1 MSTAKLTAMQPT
13 PMTFAVSFFK
23 CKNDNKPKSQQMSWE
38 EFVARFSR
46 PSIRQCKDGELFSPA
61 AFIGTRAKG
70 NVTEACM
77 LVLDYDHESD
87 FKRNLQV
94 WRERGYTF
102 VACTTYSHSET
113 EHRFRV
119 VIPLAVPIPADR
131 FPFLWN
137 WAFDLS
143 GGKIDRA
150 ASDISRMFYTPAV
163 ASKDADW
170 LFESVAGSLLDW
182 RTLDLQEAKSA
193 HAREADAQAQVGAL
207 RLNHDAEPPP
217 VKWSLLCEAEPRAL
231 AIFNHTQ
238 RTPDG
243 SASSYDM
250 ALANYAASA
259 GWTDQE
265 IADLLIAHRRAH
277 KAKPKANLQDYLART
292 IAEARSEVTRAAS
305 LAPARLNERA
315 LAGYIAGAHDGEQRV
330 LMLSDYGNAERLVKR
345 HGLDLRYCHQLKKW
359 FVWSGNRWREDA
371 TAEVTRRAKET
382 VRAMYAEAAGISD
395 PKERESFVRFALRS
409 EAEARI
415 AAMIALAESERG
427 IPVLQEELDAD
438 PFLLNC
444 ANGTLD
450 LRTGRLREHRR
461 EDLIT
466 KSAPV
471 TFDTGARSEV
481 WEYFLRDA
489 TGGDEELREFLQRA
503 AGYSL
508 TGDTR
513 EEVLFFIHGPQAAGK
528 STFMETIKA
537 ALGDYARTSDF
548 EAFLSRRDVGGP
560 RNDIARLAGARFVAS
575 IEVDEGKRLAEGLVK
590 ALTGGDTVAARFL
603 HRESFEFRPA
613 FKLWLAANHA
623 PRVRDD
629 DDAMWRRILRV
640 PFVQSI
646 PKAQRDPNIKA
657 HLRDAAAA
665 GPAVL
670 AWMLRGCLDWQRDG
684 LKIPQTVEDATQEYR
699 ESQDP
704 LKDFLTDCCVLMP
717 AAWASTAKL
726 RAEYERW
733 AKERGETHL
742 LVGNAFT
749 EKLKAHGCVPEKRGN
764 VRGWLGIGLAG
775 GN

>member
-1 MSTAKLTAMQPT
+1 MSTAKLKVVQPA
-13 PMTFAVSFFK
+13 PATFILSFFNRK
-23 CKNDNKPKSQQMSWE
+23 SDNKPNPQQMSWE

-46 PSIRQCKDGELFSPA
+46 PSIRQYKDGELFSPA
-61 AFIGTRAKG
+61 AFIGTRAKE

-77 LVLDYDHESD
+77 LVLDYDHKADIKHE
-87 FKRNLQV
+87 LQM
-94 WRERGYTF
+94 WRDRGYTF
-102 VACTTYSHSET
+102 IAYTTYSHTVT
-113 EHRFRV
+113 EHHFRI
-119 VIPLAVPIPADR
+119 VIPLASPIPADQ
-131 FPFLWN
+131 FPLLWQ
-137 WAFDLS
+137 WAFASS

-150 ASDISRMFYTPAV
+150 ASDISRMFYTPAI
-163 ASKDADW
+163 AGKDAAW
-170 LFESVAGSLLDW
+170 LFESVEGSLLDW
-182 RTLDLQEAKSA
+182 RTLNLQEAKPA
-193 HAREADAQAQVGAL
+193 HVRKVDASAQVGTL
-207 RLNHDAEPPP
+207 RLNQDAEPP

-231 AIFNHTQ
+231 ASFNHTR

-250 ALANYAASA
+250 ALANYAARA
-259 GWTDQE
+259 GWTEQE
-265 IADLLIAHRRAH
+265 IADLIIAHRRTH
-277 KAKPKANLQDYLART
+277 NAKPKADLQDYLART
-292 IAEARSEVTRAAS
+292 ITEARSKATLAAA
-305 LAPARLNERA
+305 LAPAQLDENLHAVCVASTR
-315 LAGYIAGAHDGEQRV
+315 DGSEQRAFK
-330 LMLSDYGNAERLVKR
+330 LSDYGNAERLVVR
-345 HGLDLRYCHQLKKW
+345 HGADLRFCHQLTKW
-359 FVWSGNRWREDA
+359 FVWSGDRWREDA

-382 VRAMYAEAAGISD
+382 VRAMYEEAAGIPD
-395 PKERESFVRFALRS
+395 LKERESFVKFVLRS

-438 PFLLNC
+438 PFLFNC

-450 LRTGRLREHRR
+450 LRTGRLREHRP

-466 KSAPV
+466 KLSPV
-471 TFDTGARSEV
+471 IFDTQARSDM
-481 WEYFLRDA
+481 WELFLRDA
-489 TGGDEELREFLQRA
+489 TGGDADLEKFLQRA
-503 AGYSL
+503 TGYSL

-548 EAFLSRRDVGGP
+548 EAFLSRRDVGSP

-575 IEVDEGKRLAEGLVK
+575 IEVDEGKKLAEGLVK
-590 ALTGGDTVAARFL
+590 VLTGGDTVAVRFL
-603 HRESFEFRPA
+603 HREFFEFRPP

-629 DDAMWRRILRV
+629 DEAMWRRILRV
-640 PFVQSI
+640 PFVHTI
-646 PKAQRDPNIKA
+646 PKAQRDPKIKA
-657 HLRDAAAA
+657 QLRDAATA

-684 LKIPQTVEDATQEYR
+684 LRVPQAVEEATQEYR

-704 LKDFLTDCCVLMP
+704 LKDFIADCCVLTP
-717 AAWASTAKL
+717 ATWTPTAAL

-733 AKERGETHL
+733 TKERGERHP
-742 LVGNAFT
+742 LVGTAFT
-749 EKLKAHGCVPEKRGN
+749 ARLKARGCTPKVRLN
-764 VRGWLGIGLAG
+764 VRGWLGVGLAG

>member
-1 MSTAKLTAMQPT
+1 MSTAKLKVMQPASA
-13 PMTFAVSFFK
+13 TFTVSFFNRK
-23 CKNDNKPKSQQMSWE
+23 SDNEPKPQQMSWE

-46 PSIRQCKDGELFSPA
+46 PSIRQYKDGELFSPA
-61 AFIGTRAKG
+61 IFNGTRAKE

-77 LVLDYDHESD
+77 LVLDYDHDADIKHE
-87 FKRNLQV
+87 LQM

-102 VACTTYSHSET
+102 IAYTTYRHSEK

-119 VIPLAVPIPADR
+119 VIPLASPIPADQ
-131 FPFLWN
+131 FPLLWK
-137 WAFDLS
+137 WALDSS

-150 ASDISRMFYTPAV
+150 ASDVSRMFYTPAV
-163 ASKDADW
+163 ASKDAAW
-170 LFESVAGSLLDW
+170 LFESITGSLLDW
-182 RTLDLQEAKSA
+182 RTLDLQAAKPAHTRKAEAP
-193 HAREADAQAQVGAL
+193 AQVGAL
-207 RLNHDAEPPP
+207 RLNRAAEPPT
-217 VKWSLLCEAEPRAL
+217 VKWSLLCEAVPRAF
-231 AIFNHTQ
+231 AMFNHTQ

-250 ALANYAASA
+250 SLANYAVSA

-265 IADLLIAHRRAH
+265 IADLLIAHRRTH
-277 KAKPKANLQDYLART
+277 NAKPKADLNYYLART
-292 IAEARSEVTRAAS
+292 IAEARSEA
-305 LAPARLNERA
+305 APAQLDES
-315 LAGYIAGAHDGEQRV
+315 AHTGCIVGTRDGSEQRAFK
-330 LMLSDYGNAERLVKR
+330 LSDYGNAERLVVR
-345 HGLDLRYCHQLKKW
+345 HGADLRFCHQLKKW
-359 FVWSGNRWREDA
+359 LVWSGDRWREDA

-382 VRAMYAEAAGISD
+382 VRAMYGEAAGIPD
-395 PKERESFVRFALRS
+395 PKERESFVKFVLRS

-427 IPVLQEELDAD
+427 IPVMQEELDAD
-438 PFLLNC
+438 PFLFNC

-450 LRTGRLREHRR
+450 LHTGRLREHRR

-466 KSAPV
+466 KLSPV
-471 TFDTGARSEV
+471 IFDMQARSDM
-481 WEYFLRDA
+481 WELFLRDA
-489 TGGDEELREFLQRA
+489 TGGDAELEKFLQRA

-548 EAFLSRRDVGGP
+548 EAFLSRRDVGSP
-560 RNDIARLAGARFVAS
+560 RNDIARLVGARFVAS
-575 IEVDEGKRLAEGLVK
+575 IEVDEGKKLAEGLVK
-590 ALTGGDTVAARFL
+590 VLTGGDTVAVRFL
-603 HRESFEFRPA
+603 HKEFFEFRPA

-629 DDAMWRRILRV
+629 DEAMWRRILRV
-640 PFVQSI
+640 PFVHTI
-646 PKAQRDPNIKA
+646 PKAQRDPKIKA
-657 HLRDAAAA
+657 QLRDAATA
-665 GPAVL
+665 GSAVL

-684 LKIPQTVEDATQEYR
+684 LRVPQAVEEATQEYR

-704 LKDFLTDCCVLMP
+704 LKDFIAECCVLMP
-717 AAWASTAKL
+717 GAWTPTADL

-733 AKERGETHL
+733 TKERGERHP

-749 EKLKAHGCVPEKRGN
+749 ARLKAHGCAPKVRSN
-764 VRGWLGIGLAG
+764 VRGWLGVGLAG
-775 GN
+775 GK

>member
-1 MSTAKLTAMQPT
+1 MSTAKLKVMQPAPT
-13 PMTFAVSFFK
+13 SFAISFFN
-23 CKNDNKPKSQQMSWE
+23 CKSDNKPKPQQMSWE
-38 EFVARFSR
+38 EFAARFSQPFVR
-46 PSIRQCKDGELFSPA
+46 RRKDGELFSPA
-61 AFIGTRAKG
+61 TFIGTRAKQ

-77 LVLDYDHESD
+77 LVLDYDHDANFE
-87 FKRNLQV
+87 RELQM
-94 WRERGYTF
+94 WRERGYTLI
-102 VACTTYSHSET
+102 VYTTYSHTEK

-119 VIPLAVPIPADR
+119 VIPLAAPIPADQ
-131 FPFLWN
+131 FHLLWH
-137 WAFDLS
+137 WAFNLS
-143 GGKIDRA
+143 GGKIDRS

-163 ASKDADW
+163 ASEDADR
-170 LFESVAGSLLDW
+170 LFESVEGSLLDW
-182 RTLDLQEAKSA
+182 RTLDLQEAKPA
-193 HAREADAQAQVGAL
+193 HARTEDAPAQVGAL
-207 RLNHDAEPPP
+207 RLNQDAEPPP

-259 GWTDQE
+259 GWKDQE

-292 IAEARSEVTRAAS
+292 IAEARSEVARAAS

-315 LAGYIAGAHDGEQRV
+315 LAGCIAGAYDGERRV
-330 LMLSDYGNAERLVKR
+330 FMLSDYGNAERLVEG

-359 FVWSGNRWREDA
+359 FVWGGDRWREDA

-382 VRAMYAEAAGISD
+382 VRAMYAEAAVIPD
-395 PKERESFVRFALRS
+395 LRERESFVKFALRS

-438 PFLLNC
+438 LFLLNC

-466 KSAPV
+466 KSSPV
-471 TFDTGARSEV
+471 IFDTGARSEM
-481 WEYFLRDA
+481 WEHFLRDA
-489 TGGDEELREFLQRA
+489 TGGDEELEKFLQRA

-548 EAFLSRRDVGGP
+548 EAFLSRRDAGGP
-560 RNDIARLAGARFVAS
+560 RNDIARLAGARFVVS
-575 IEVDEGKRLAEGLVK
+575 IEVDDGKRLAEGLVK

-613 FKLWLAANHA
+613 FKLWLAANHS

-629 DDAMWRRILRV
+629 DEAMWRRILRV
-640 PFVQSI
+640 PFVNTI
-646 PKAQRDPNIKA
+646 PKEQRKPNIKA
-657 HLRDAAAA
+657 QLRDAATA

-670 AWMLRGCLDWQRDG
+670 AWMLRGCLDWQRNG
-684 LKIPQTVEDATQEYR
+684 LKIPQTVEEATQEYR

-749 EKLKAHGCVPEKRGN
+749 GRLKAHGCVPETRGN
-764 VRGWLGIGLAG
+764 VRGWLGVGLAG